1 MRMTTAAY
9 RRPHATAVATLA
21 AVEHVSATAPTRPGE
36 EVLDRAQWSR
46 RAAEH
51 EARVDRLL
59 AGHLARRRAGER
71 HPVEDFLF
79 TYYSFRPG
87 ALRRWH
93 PGPGVLLTGGSPLSR
108 RRGYRA
114 GEDGVRLDPGYVA
127 DRRERVRWVRDLLLA
142 TARRAPS
149 FGCLGLHEWAM
160 VYRTRPDDVRHPAW
174 PLRLGAAGT
183 DEVVESHRISCTH
196 YDAFRF
202 FAPRARPRNAHQPT
216 REARPRMEQPGCLH
230 TGMDLYKWA
239 YKLAPMTPAELV
251 ADCFELARDIRV
263 LDMRASPYDLSALG
277 YTPVRIETP
286 GGKREYA
293 EQQRAFADRAAP
305 LRQRLAEVCAS
316 LLDLATERPGD

>member
-1 MRMTTAAY
+1 
-9 RRPHATAVATLA
+9 V
-21 AVEHVSATAPTRPGE
+21 G
-36 EVLDRAQWSR
+36 
-46 RAAEH
+46 
-51 EARVDRLL
+51 
-59 AGHLARRRAGER
+59 
-71 HPVEDFLF
+71 
-79 TYYSFRPG
+79 
-87 ALRRWH
+87 
-93 PGPGVLLTGGSPLSR
+93 
-108 RRGYRA
+108 
-114 GEDGVRLDPGYVA
+114 LDPRHVA
-127 DRRERVRWVRDLLLA
+127 GRHERVRWVRELLLA
-142 TARRAPS
+142 TEQRPPAL
-149 FGCLGLHEWAM
+149 GCLGLHEWAM
-160 VYRTRPDDVRHPAW
+160 VYRTPGDDVRHPTW

-202 FAPRARPRNAHQPT
+202 FAPQARPRNVHRPT
-216 REARPRMEQPGCLH
+216 REDRPRMEQPGCLH

-305 LRQRLAEVCAS
+305 LRRRLVEVCTQ
-316 LLDLATERPGD
+316 LLEIGARPPVGTDHTATGRS